1 MSLLPTRRTLDEP
14 MEFMDLHHGETA
26 TLRVDR
32 YEDGVATIHP
42 VTVTQRHIRQHM
54 DQRQLELP
62 PAPGTPITVEIPV
75 LRLFGMRLD
84 KTSPAQYWDVSSKT
98 LRADLLSRFTTSLS
112 FPIVLTL
119 TANGAKPHKRYSVE
133 VAA

>member
-1 MSLLPTRRTLDEP
+1 MSLLPTRRTLEEP
-14 MEFMDLHHGETA
+14 MEFVDLHHGETM
-26 TLRVDR
+26 TLRVDH
-32 YEDGVATIHP
+32 YEDGVTTIHP

-54 DQRQLELP
+54 DQRQLEAPP
-62 PAPGTPITVEIPV
+62 PAGTPITVEIPV

-84 KTSPAQYWDVSSKT
+84 KTSPAPYWDVSSKT

-119 TANGAKPHKRYSVE
+119 TANGARPHKRYSVE
-133 VAA
+133 MSM